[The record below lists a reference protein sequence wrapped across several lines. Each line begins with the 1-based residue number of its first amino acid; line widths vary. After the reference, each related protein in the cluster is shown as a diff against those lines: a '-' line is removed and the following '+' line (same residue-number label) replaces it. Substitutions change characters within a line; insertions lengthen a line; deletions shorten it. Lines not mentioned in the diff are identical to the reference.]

1 MSGVKG
7 ATNEMVRRKRKVML
21 LLPVIVIPLLTL
33 GFYALGGGKG
43 GNDGHGLVL
52 TKGLNMSLPEAKF
65 DAKKKGL
72 TKLGFYKQSDQDSMK
87 LRERRKMDPYYGW
100 KDSSVAGLDAGL
112 VNREAI
118 GGMVRPGGPTGLKM
132 EGPPTDVQA
141 AELMRKLELLKGALS
156 RQQPGIIPE
165 MSPGGRYVGRD
176 YSNGGTPLPYGSDG
190 ARLGS
195 LSAAPGGGGR
205 TGSLPA
211 FAGEVARMGIVP
223 PAAGADTFG
232 ARAFTPLGA
241 RTERPAAG
249 DPDLDKLNAIMD
261 KVLRVRYSGDAALH
275 DTVPEVREGPSVQML
290 TTPQSSDVM
299 TTLAVSSEDDLE
311 TGFIDLDAGPPADSL
326 AENIIPAMVDGAQTV
341 ISGEAVALRT
351 TGDAMLGGTRVP
363 YGTALS
369 GKATLS
375 GERLMISVNA
385 IRIGSRVIPVALE
398 VVDMDGMTGI
408 RVKGSIN
415 RDVSK
420 ESADEAVGSM
430 GLTTVDPS
438 VAGQATA
445 AGLQAAK
452 NLLSRKI
459 RLVRVGL
466 PAGYRVLLRNSK
478 VNH

>member
-21 LLPVIVIPLLTL
+21 LLPVIVMPLLTL
-33 GFYALGGGKG
+33 GFYALGGGRG
-43 GNDGHGLVL
+43 GNDRHGLTL

-72 TKLGFYKQSDQDSMK
+72 NKLGFYKQSDQDSMK
-87 LRERRKMDPYYGW
+87 LRERRKMDPYYAW
-100 KDSSVAGLDAGL
+100 KDSSVVGSGAGL
-112 VNREAI
+112 VNREAVA
-118 GGMVRPGGPTGLKM
+118 GVVRPGAPTGLRM
-132 EGPPTDVQA
+132 EAAPTDLQA
-141 AELMRKLELLKGALS
+141 AELMHKLELLKGALS
-156 RQQPGIIPE
+156 RQQPGAAPEIP
-165 MSPGGRYVGRD
+165 PAGRYVGRD
-176 YSNGGTPLPYGSDG
+176 YSNAGSPLPFG
-190 ARLGS
+190 AEGGRLGS
-195 LSAAPGGGGR
+195 LPAVPGGGDR
-205 TGSLPA
+205 SGSLPA
-211 FAGEVARMGIVP
+211 FSGGMPVG
-223 PAAGADTFG
+223 
-232 ARAFTPLGA
+232 
-241 RTERPAAG
+241 G
-249 DPDLDKLNAIMD
+249 DADLDKLNAIMD
-261 KVLRVRYSGDAALH
+261 KVLRVRYPGDASLRDSAPV
-275 DTVPEVREGPSVQML
+275 VPQGPPVQAL
-290 TTPQSSDVM
+290 TTPAAEEVM
-299 TTLAVSSEDDLE
+299 TTLAVSSGDDLE
-311 TGFIDLDAGPPADSL
+311 TGFIDLDAGPRADSL
-326 AENIIPAMVDGAQTV
+326 AENIIPGMVDGAQTL

-375 GERLMISVNA
+375 GERLMISVTA
-385 IRIGSRVIPVALE
+385 IRIGSRVMPVALE

-408 RVKGSIN
+408 RVQGSIN

>member
-1 MSGVKG
+1 MI
-7 ATNEMVRRKRKVML
+7 RRKRKVML

-33 GFYALGGGKG
+33 GFYALGGGRG
-43 GNDGHGLVL
+43 GNDGRGLVL

-72 TKLGFYKQSDQDSMK
+72 NKLGFYKESDQDSMK
-87 LRERRKMDPYYGW
+87 LRERRKMDPYYAW
-100 KDSSVAGLDAGL
+100 KDSSVAGLGAGL
-112 VNREAI
+112 LNREAI
-118 GGMVRPGGPTGLKM
+118 GGVVRPGAPTGLKM
-132 EGPPTDVQA
+132 EAAPTDLQA
-141 AELMRKLELLKGALS
+141 AELMRKLELLKGVLS
-156 RQQPGIIPE
+156 RQQPSVMPE
-165 MSPGGRYVGRD
+165 MPPAGGVVGSA
-176 YSNGGTPLPYGSDG
+176 YSKGGSLSSFGSDG

-195 LSAAPGGGGR
+195 LQAVGAGS
-205 TGSLPA
+205 GSLPP
-211 FAGEVARMGIVP
+211 FSGGMPMGS
-223 PAAGADTFG
+223 
-232 ARAFTPLGA
+232 
-241 RTERPAAG
+241 

-261 KVLRVRYSGDAALH
+261 KVLRVRYPGDASLR
-275 DTVPEVREGPSVQML
+275 DSVPGRPQGPPVQAL
-290 TTPQSSDVM
+290 TTPAAEEVM
-299 TTLAVSSEDDLE
+299 TTLAISSGDDLE
-311 TGFIDLDAGPPADSL
+311 TGFIDLDAGLRADSL
-326 AENIIPAMVDGAQTV
+326 AENIIPAMVDGAQTL

-385 IRIGSRVIPVALE
+385 IRIGSRVMPVALE

-466 PAGYRVLLRNSK
+466 PTGYQVLLRNSK

>member
-1 MSGVKG
+1 
-7 ATNEMVRRKRKVML
+7 MVRRKRKVML

-33 GFYALGGGKG
+33 GFYALGGGRS

-72 TKLGFYKQSDQDSMK
+72 NKLGFYKQSDQDSMK

-100 KDSSVAGLDAGL
+100 KDSAVSGLGAGL
-112 VNREAI
+112 VNREAAGRVI
-118 GGMVRPGGPTGLKM
+118 RPGAPTGLKM
-132 EGPPTDVQA
+132 EAAPTDLQA

-156 RQQPGIIPE
+156 RQQPGVIPE
-165 MSPGGRYVGRD
+165 MPSAGRAYTNAG
-176 YSNGGTPLPYGSDG
+176 SLPSFGSDG
-190 ARLGS
+190 GRFGS
-195 LSAAPGGGGR
+195 LPAVGAGS
-205 TGSLPA
+205 GSLPA
-211 FAGEVARMGIVP
+211 FSRGTPMGS
-223 PAAGADTFG
+223 
-232 ARAFTPLGA
+232 
-241 RTERPAAG
+241 

-261 KVLRVRYSGDAALH
+261 KVLRVRYPGDASLRDSAPV
-275 DTVPEVREGPSVQML
+275 VPQGPPVQAL
-290 TTPQSSDVM
+290 TTPVAEEVM
-299 TTLAVSSEDDLE
+299 TTLAVSSGDDLE
-311 TGFIDLDAGPPADSL
+311 TGFIDLDAGPRADSV
-326 AENIIPAMVDGAQTV
+326 AENIIPAMVDGAQTL

-375 GERLMISVNA
+375 GERLMISVTA
-385 IRIGSRVIPVALE
+385 IRIGSRVMPVALD

-420 ESADEAVGSM
+420 ESADEAVASM